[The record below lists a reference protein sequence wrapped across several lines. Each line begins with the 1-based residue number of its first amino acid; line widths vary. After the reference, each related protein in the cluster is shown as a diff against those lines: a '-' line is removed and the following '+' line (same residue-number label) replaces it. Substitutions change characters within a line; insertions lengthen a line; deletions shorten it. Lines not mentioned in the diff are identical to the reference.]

1 MNEKE
6 LFEKTP
12 ATKLFLKLTI
22 PGMISMV
29 MSSIYWMIDG
39 VLVGHML
46 GADAFAALNLVLPIV
61 MISLAVADLIGVGSA
76 VPIAIKLGQHKEAE
90 ASNIFTCACLMIVS
104 SATVLGIA
112 LFFFAE
118 DLVRLM
124 GAEEHLVQMAAQY
137 LKVYALTAPVTTI
150 VFAVDNYLRLCGKV
164 GYSMMTNIL
173 MCVASSVL
181 EWVFLFAFGF
191 GIWAAALANC
201 IGIFLS
207 VVVAF
212 IPFFRGKTRLR
223 FVRPKPNRR
232 MLVSIVTNGSPAFL
246 SNMAA
251 RIVSV
256 AMNVVLLRLGGA
268 MAVSA
273 YGVLMYV
280 DGIIEPLL
288 YGMCDSLQPAV
299 GYNWGRG
306 RRDRVKALELR
317 CFLGC
322 ALMAI
327 AETAFLLLCGPF
339 VVSLFVSPM
348 DAALTQL
355 SIHALSLFAFAY
367 VTRWISFATQNY
379 FSAIGAAGRATII
392 SVSTAFV
399 LPFVLMAALSPL
411 GLNGVWLNL
420 PVTSLLAAMLALGL
434 IFWKKRTRAEARA

>member
-212 IPFFRGKTRLR
+212 IPFFRGKT
-223 FVRPKPNRR
+223 
-232 MLVSIVTNGSPAFL
+232 
-246 SNMAA
+246 
-251 RIVSV
+251 
-256 AMNVVLLRLGGA
+256 
-268 MAVSA
+268 
-273 YGVLMYV
+273 
-280 DGIIEPLL
+280 
-288 YGMCDSLQPAV
+288 
-299 GYNWGRG
+299 
-306 RRDRVKALELR
+306 
-317 CFLGC
+317 
-322 ALMAI
+322 
-327 AETAFLLLCGPF
+327 
-339 VVSLFVSPM
+339 
-348 DAALTQL
+348 
-355 SIHALSLFAFAY
+355 
-367 VTRWISFATQNY
+367 
-379 FSAIGAAGRATII
+379 
-392 SVSTAFV
+392 
-399 LPFVLMAALSPL
+399 
-411 GLNGVWLNL
+411 
-420 PVTSLLAAMLALGL
+420 
-434 IFWKKRTRAEARA
+434 